1 MFGRNGGDVLAVEHD
16 TAPIGVFQ
24 TGDQAQ
30 HRGFATAGGAE
41 NGEEFAVVNRQFK
54 IGNDGFAIERFAQ
67 GMQFNKGCSRGCL
80 SHLSYYSIP
89 WANADRTATGK
100 DCRSLRDAR

>member
-1 MFGRNGGDVLAVEHD
+1 
-16 TAPIGVFQ
+16 
-24 TGDQAQ
+24 
-30 HRGFATAGGAE
+30 
-41 NGEEFAVVNRQFK
+41 
-54 IGNDGFAIERFAQ
+54 
-67 GMQFNKGCSRGCL
+67 MQFNKGCSRGCL